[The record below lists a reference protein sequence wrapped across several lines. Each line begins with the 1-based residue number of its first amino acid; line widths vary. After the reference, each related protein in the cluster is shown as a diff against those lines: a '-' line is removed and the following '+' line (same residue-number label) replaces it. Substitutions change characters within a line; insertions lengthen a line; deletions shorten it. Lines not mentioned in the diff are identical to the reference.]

1 MAGKV
6 EARRKA
12 LREELVSSAN
22 RRIGD
27 DGLTNLR
34 ARDLAKDAGCALG
47 AIYNI
52 FNDLDQ
58 LVLTV
63 NSLTFQKLGAAVA
76 EELSAAPEDPI
87 EQLVVM
93 AQSYHH
99 FAADNYNHWRALFDV
114 NRAEGEGAPDWYLQ
128 EMAQLFS
135 YIHAPLSVLKPGLGP
150 KDLDL
155 LTRALFSS
163 VHGIVAL
170 GLDDASGGVPRK
182 DLDRMIALTLRQISK

>member
-12 LREELVSSAN
+12 LREELIKSAN
-22 RRIGD
+22 RRIGE
-27 DGLTNLR
+27 DGLANLR

-52 FNDLDQ
+52 FDDLDQ
-58 LVLTV
+58 LVLAV
-63 NSLTFQKLGAAVA
+63 NALTFQKLGAAVA
-76 EELSAAPEDPI
+76 ADLAEAPEDPT

-99 FAADNYNHWRALFDV
+99 FAADNHNHWRALFDV
-114 NRAEGEGAPDWYLQ
+114 NRNEGESAPDWYLH
-128 EMAQLFS
+128 EMNRLFS
-135 YIHAPLSVLKPGLGP
+135 YIHAPLGVLKPGLEA

-163 VHGIVAL
+163 VHGIVSL
-170 GLDDASGGVPRK
+170 GLADASGGVPRK
-182 DLDRMIALTLRQISK
+182 DLDHMIALTLRQIGK